1 MAFTSAASQLISG
14 LGGRSKHGQMSN
26 SEEVR
31 HVRTDVILQMA
42 SIVVFWLIAFIV
54 WWASLWH
61 ADLYSGF
68 GADLPVLTK
77 AIVWSAK
84 VGLPFVLAALFS
96 AVVAFQIR
104 RSGHRSVVVAA
115 WLLVAFILC
124 TAFAMVGMTQP
135 MIKMCGE
142 VVPGWPSSIFES
154 EGGHGCG
161 D

>member
-1 MAFTSAASQLISG
+1 M
-14 LGGRSKHGQMSN
+14 RN

-42 SIVVFWLIAFIV
+42 SIVVFWFIALVV

-61 ADLYSGF
+61 AGVYTGF

-96 AVVAFQIR
+96 AVVAFQMR
-104 RSGHRSVVVAA
+104 RSRHRSVVVAA
-115 WLLVAFILC
+115 WLLVASILC
-124 TAFAMVGMTQP
+124 SSFAMIGMTLP

-142 VVPGWPSSIFES
+142 VVPGWCP
-154 EGGHGCG
+154 GMAVCCK
-161 D
+161 

>member
-1 MAFTSAASQLISG
+1 
-14 LGGRSKHGQMSN
+14 MSN

-42 SIVVFWLIAFIV
+42 SIAVFWLVAFFV

-61 ADLYSGF
+61 ADLYTGF

-96 AVVAFQIR
+96 TVVVFQMR

-115 WLLVAFILC
+115 WLLVASILC
-124 TAFAMVGMTQP
+124 STFAMIGMTLP
-135 MIKMCGE
+135 MTKACGE
-142 VVPGWPSSIFES
+142 VVPGWPPSIIES
-154 EGGHGCG
+154 EGGHGCSG
-161 D
+161 

>member
-1 MAFTSAASQLISG
+1 M
-14 LGGRSKHGQMSN
+14 RN

-31 HVRTDVILQMA
+31 HVRTDAILQMA
-42 SIVVFWLIAFIV
+42 SIVVFWFIALVV

-61 ADLYSGF
+61 ADLYTGF

-115 WLLVAFILC
+115 WLLVASILC
-124 TAFAMVGMTQP
+124 SAFAIVGMTQP

>member
-1 MAFTSAASQLISG
+1 MAFTSAASQLNSG

-42 SIVVFWLIAFIV
+42 SIVVFWLIAFFV

-61 ADLYSGF
+61 VDVYTGF
-68 GADLPVLTK
+68 GADLPVFTK

-84 VGLPFVLAALFS
+84 VGLPFVLA
-96 AVVAFQIR
+96 
-104 RSGHRSVVVAA
+104 
-115 WLLVAFILC
+115 
-124 TAFAMVGMTQP
+124 T
-135 MIKMCGE
+135 
-142 VVPGWPSSIFES
+142 
-154 EGGHGCG
+154 